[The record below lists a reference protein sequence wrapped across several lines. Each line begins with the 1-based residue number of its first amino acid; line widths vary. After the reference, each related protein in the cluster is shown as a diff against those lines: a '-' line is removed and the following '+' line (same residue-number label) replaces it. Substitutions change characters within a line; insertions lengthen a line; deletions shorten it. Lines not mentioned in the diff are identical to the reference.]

1 MLVALMAIIDLGK
14 MKITAVTRWL
24 WLALSGGMFVA
35 APLACEDTNEPESE
49 DFQLLYGPPLDVP
62 LVDEGEYL
70 DLQTLYG
77 PPPDYLDQDTLPPP
91 TDEGQIDDIQVL
103 YGPPPDYLDQDTQ
116 PPPTDEGQYDDIQT
130 LYGPPPDLSPYDPGQ
145 EDLNIQPMYGA
156 VDVAPDS
163 N

>member
-1 MLVALMAIIDLGK
+1 MLVALMAIIDLGR

-35 APLACEDTNEPESE
+35 APLGCENTNDPECEDI
-49 DFQLLYGPPLDVP
+49 QLLYGPPLDVSS
-62 LVDEGEYL
+62 VDEGEYL
-70 DLQTLYG
+70 DIQT
-77 PPPDYLDQDTLPPP
+77 
-91 TDEGQIDDIQVL
+91 L

-145 EDLNIQPMYGA
+145 EDLNIQPLYGA

-163 N
+163 D

>member
-35 APLACEDTNEPESE
+35 APLACENQDENEYWEI
-49 DFQLLYGPPLDVP
+49 QLLYGPPLDVP
-62 LVDEGEYL
+62 AVDEGEYL
-70 DLQTLYG
+70 DIQT
-77 PPPDYLDQDTLPPP
+77 
-91 TDEGQIDDIQVL
+91 L

-116 PPPTDEGQYDDIQT
+116 PPPTDEGQYEDIQT

>member
-1 MLVALMAIIDLGK
+1 VFKQEIPMLVALMAIIDLGK

-70 DLQTLYG
+70 D
-77 PPPDYLDQDTLPPP
+77 
-91 TDEGQIDDIQVL
+91 IQVL

-116 PPPTDEGQYDDIQT
+116 PPPTDEGQYDDIQI
-130 LYGPPPDLSPYDPGQ
+130 LYGPPADLSPYDPGR

-163 N
+163 D